1 MPLRVD
7 SHLTKIRKNHQ
18 SYFVIGGDMFRFHF
32 GLPLVTSNENKNKIK
47 LFSFGIARE
56 SPKCT
61 LNISPPIGTYK
72 HEESNSLNFCE
83 MSSSIQK
90 YFPQIQ

>member
-1 MPLRVD
+1 
-7 SHLTKIRKNHQ
+7 
-18 SYFVIGGDMFRFHF
+18 MFRFHF

-61 LNISPPIGTYK
+61 LNISPPFTYTPGYTLSRQTK
-72 HEESNSLNFCE
+72 
-83 MSSSIQK
+83 SSILNRN
-90 YFPQIQ
+90 